1 MEIKEGKVLYKG
13 LIKGRLIKRYKRFLA
28 DVKLETGEIVTAHCA
43 NSGSMKECIK
53 EDALVYLSPQNR
65 PERKLKFTWEM
76 IEMPT
81 SLVGVNTGVPNKLV
95 VSSIESGK
103 IAELTGYDKVK
114 PEIKTSDGT
123 RLDILLEKENKEK
136 CYVEIKNSTMVEKRH
151 GFFPDAV
158 TTRGQKH
165 LLELEELVK
174 KGHRG
179 VVFFLIQRMDVDVFS
194 PADHIDE
201 EYGRLLRQVNKN
213 GVEILAYDTILT
225 ADSITINKRVE
236 VKL

>member
-43 NSGSMKECIK
+43 NSGSMKACIM
-53 EDALVYLSPQNR
+53 EDAVVYLSPQDR

-136 CYVEIKNSTMVEKRH
+136 CYVEIKNSTMVENRH

-179 VVFFLIQRMDVDVFS
+179 VVFFLIQRMDVDLFS

-201 EYGRLLRQVNKN
+201 EYGRLLRKVNKN